1 VELGATMSELA
12 EPESLFFCRQIVA
25 AVDELP
31 EAQRLVML
39 LIAVDGMSYAEAAE
53 VLNVPVGTVMSRVF
67 RARVSIGERL
77 SGAQKTG
84 RIHVAR

>member
-1 VELGATMSELA
+1 
-12 EPESLFFCRQIVA
+12 
-25 AVDELP
+25 
-31 EAQRLVML
+31 L